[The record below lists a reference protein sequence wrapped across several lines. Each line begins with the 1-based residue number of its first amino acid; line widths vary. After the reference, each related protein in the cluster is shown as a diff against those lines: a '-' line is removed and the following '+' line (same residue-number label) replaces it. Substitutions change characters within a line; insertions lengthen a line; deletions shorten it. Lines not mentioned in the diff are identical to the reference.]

1 MTPGAPWTPRHWAV
15 LAAGL
20 VLAVA
25 IRIVLLPTPGLAGD
39 LNEFAGFVHLI
50 VTNGLGRL
58 FDFNMAFPPVIAY
71 LWGFLGLVTPAFR
84 TVTDAADPAIRVILK
99 TPPSLVDLGLAAGVA
114 FALRARPWWAV
125 AAALGIALHPAV
137 IDDSALFGQYE
148 SIYVFFGLVAY
159 LLVVRGRNAL
169 AAIVLAIAVMTKLQA
184 LPFLVPFAAWFL
196 ARNGVV
202 ASLRLALI
210 GLATIALVWLPF
222 LQFGGPAHYLS
233 SVAYYQ
239 NGAYGLLSLRAW
251 NPWWL
256 LQTAAGGGDFLVDG
270 QALVGPLTPR
280 FLGLA
285 VTTLLAILVAY
296 WVYRTPTPRVL
307 AWSLAAITLASFI
320 GLTTMHERYSYP
332 AFVFLALAFPD
343 RRALA
348 LWIAFGIVFTL
359 NLLAAI
365 PPTPAI
371 GAALPVGGLL
381 GVIGSLAMTAIAIAT
396 LAVLRTESVRAN
408 AGPTPVAIAAET
420 SAGP

>member
-1 MTPGAPWTPRHWAV
+1 MLSGGLLVAV
-15 LAAGL
+15 L
-20 VLAVA
+20 
-25 IRIVLLPTPGLAGD
+25 IRIILLPTPGLAGD
-39 LNEFAGFVHLI
+39 LNEFASFVHLI
-50 VTNGLGRL
+50 ATNGLGRV

-71 LWGFLGLVTPAFR
+71 LWGFLALVVPAFH
-84 TVTDAADPAIRVILK
+84 TVTDAADPAIRVVLK
-99 TPPSLVDLGLAAGVA
+99 TPPSLVDIALAAGVA
-114 FALRARPWWAV
+114 LALRARPWWAV

-148 SIYVFFGLVAY
+148 SVYVFFGLAAWLLAVA
-159 LLVVRGRNAL
+159 GRDEL
-169 AAIVLAIAVMTKLQA
+169 AAIALALAVMSKPQA
-184 LPFLVPFAAWFL
+184 LPFLVPFAAWYL

-202 ASLRLALI
+202 PSLRLALI
-210 GLATIALVWLPF
+210 GLATIAVLWLPF
-222 LQFGGPAHYLS
+222 IAFGGPGHYLA
-233 SVAYYQ
+233 SVSYYQ

-270 QALVGPLTPR
+270 QAVLGPFTPR
-280 FLGLA
+280 FLGLV
-285 VTTLLAILVAY
+285 VTSLMAILVIH
-296 WVYRTPTPRVL
+296 WVYRAPTPRVL
-307 AWSLAAITLASFI
+307 AWGLAAITLASFV

-332 AFVFLALAFPD
+332 AIVFLALAFPD

-371 GAALPVGGLL
+371 GAAVPIGGLV
-381 GVIGSLAMTAIAIAT
+381 GVIGSLAMTAIAIST
-396 LAVLRTESVRAN
+396 LAVLRSESVRAS
-408 AGPTPVAIAAET
+408 AGLTLVANGARV